1 MPGTLRRTGF
11 TALALAPAILL
22 AEAATTR
29 TITGGAT
36 AAQTAIVLAAG
47 TAILAERNALN
58 AVLGADPIHIR
69 DAGVT
74 VAATGL
80 GSVATYALSV
90 HADLGPVLASAGV
103 GLVAGLA
110 APSVAVAVYCGSF
123 VGMASPALFP
133 TSVGV
138 ATAGFAAGVG
148 LVAADGVFDGVG
160 GKLGTL
166 AFAGCLAAAATMPA
180 SFPSGTTLPT
190 STLLVAAPV
199 AAMAAVVAFHLHAK
213 RGHSTVVASALVGVF
228 AVMLRPALSLVTN
241 APLATVA
248 FCASFVGMSAPRRLH
263 SNRVVALA
271 GALAAV
277 VFLLTSPVFGGA
289 GGKLGTTAFVACT
302 AVVGVGEVQDRLLTD

>member
-1 MPGTLRRTGF
+1 MLGMLRRTGF
-11 TALALAPAILL
+11 AALALAPAVLL
-22 AEAATTR
+22 AGAATAQPD
-29 TITGGAT
+29 TGTTT
-36 AAQTAIVLAAG
+36 AARTAIVLAAG
-47 TAILAERNALN
+47 TAVVAERD
-58 AVLGADPIHIR
+58 VLDAIPLADTLHVR

-74 VAATGL
+74 VAATVL

-103 GLVAGLA
+103 GLVAGLVVPA
-110 APSVAVAVYCGSF
+110 IAVAVYCGSF

-133 TSVGV
+133 TPVGV
-138 ATAGFAAGVG
+138 ATAGLAAGVG

-166 AFAGCLAAAATMPA
+166 AFAGCLAAAVATPA
-180 SFPSGTTLPT
+180 SFPSGTALPT
-190 STLLVAAPV
+190 STLLVAVPV
-199 AAMAAVVAFHLHAK
+199 AAVAAVVAFHLHAE
-213 RGHSTVVASALVGVF
+213 RGHSTVVASALVGVL
-228 AVMLRPALSLVTN
+228 AVALRPALSHVTD
-241 APLATVA
+241 APLAAVA

-302 AVVGVGEVQDRLLTD
+302 AVVGVVELQKELR